1 MKQIAELEPEIVW
14 SIFEQITRVPRPS
27 KKEQQMQAFIE
38 SFAAAHALEYRRDAK
53 GNIVVIR
60 PASPERASEP
70 ALILQSHM
78 DMVCEKD
85 ADVEIDFEQDP
96 IQAYVDGEWVKARGT
111 TLGADCGIGM
121 ALQLAALIEPD
132 LKLPKIEALFTVDEE
147 QGLTGAMN
155 LGADMLTGTRMINL
169 DSEDEGEIFI
179 GCAGGIDTIGTIAY
193 KPEILN
199 NSDEWCTCEIRI
211 GGLHGGHSGD
221 DIEKGFANSNKLMTR
236 LLWNLSRN
244 CGARLSLFDGGNL
257 RNAIPRDARAVIV
270 LPKRG
275 IQAAEKLFNTLSEA
289 FADEFKTTEPSMQC
303 TCSVVDTP
311 AETLLPLDVQ
321 SRLLNLLY
329 ALPHG
334 VMAMSMTMPG
344 LVETSTN
351 LASIKMPEPGKIVI
365 TTSQRS
371 SVESAKRDI
380 ADRVASVFALAQAE
394 VVHTDG
400 YPGWSP
406 NPDSPLVRKAAA
418 IYQEMFGNMPK
429 IKAIHAGLECG
440 LFLTRY
446 PGLDMIS
453 TGPTLR
459 GVHSPAE
466 RVEIASVQKVWSYLQ
481 QLLERV

>member
-1 MKQIAELEPEIVW
+1 MKQIAELEPKIVW

-27 KKEQQMQAFIE
+27 KKEQQIQAFIE
-38 SFAAAHALEYRRDAK
+38 SFAAAHALEHRRDAK

-60 PASPERASEP
+60 AAAPGRESEP

-78 DMVCEKD
+78 DMVCEKN
-85 ADVEIDFEQDP
+85 ADVVIDFERDP
-96 IQAYVDGEWVKARGT
+96 IQAYVDGEWVRARGT

-121 ALQLAALIEPD
+121 ALQLAALIDPA
-132 LKLPKIEALFTVDEE
+132 LQTPKIEALFTVDEE

-155 LGADMLTGTRMINL
+155 LGQEMLTGTRMINL

-179 GCAGGIDTIGTIAY
+179 GCAGGIDTIGTLTY
-193 KPEILN
+193 VPEQL
-199 NSDEWCTCEIRI
+199 SSTADLQTCELRVS
-211 GGLHGGHSGD
+211 GLHGGHSGD

-236 LLWNLSRN
+236 LLWNLSRS
-244 CGARLSLFDGGNL
+244 CGARLALFDGGNL

-270 LPKRG
+270 LPKG
-275 IQAAEKLFNTLSEA
+275 EIQTAEKLFNTLSEA
-289 FADEFKTTEPSMQC
+289 FAEEFKTTEPSMQC
-303 TCSVVDTP
+303 TFSIMDTP
-311 AETLLPLDVQ
+311 VDTLLPLEVQ
-321 SRLLNLLY
+321 TRLLNLLY

-351 LASIKMPEPGKIVI
+351 LASVKIPEPGKIVI

-400 YPGWSP
+400 YPGWAP
-406 NPDSPLVRKAAA
+406 NPHSPLVRKAAA
-418 IYQEMFGNMPK
+418 IYQEMFGNTPK

-466 RVEIASVQKVWSYLQ
+466 RVEVASVLKVWDYLRR
-481 QLLERV
+481 LVESV